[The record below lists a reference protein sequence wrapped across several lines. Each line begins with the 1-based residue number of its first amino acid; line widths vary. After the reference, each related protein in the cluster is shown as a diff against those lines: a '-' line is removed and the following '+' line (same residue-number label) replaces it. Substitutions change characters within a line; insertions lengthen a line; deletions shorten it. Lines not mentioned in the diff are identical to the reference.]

1 MPRFQSGELA
11 YVLFESVTYTCFIYA
26 GFVLYRFRNIHINLQ
41 LLSCGKEYLVN
52 HTIRIVIFPNV
63 LIFSI
68 TSRTLKNQAAKKK
81 RTVYNL
87 PDITEQ
93 TFKDWANT
101 YFKHNLDKPEPNR
114 EKFLNLKN
122 GTIIRNLQE

>member
-52 HTIRIVIFPNV
+52 HTSV
-63 LIFSI
+63 
-68 TSRTLKNQAAKKK
+68 
-81 RTVYNL
+81 
-87 PDITEQ
+87 
-93 TFKDWANT
+93 
-101 YFKHNLDKPEPNR
+101 
-114 EKFLNLKN
+114 
-122 GTIIRNLQE
+122 